1 VPRLLPASPKKV
13 EKFVLG
19 LGYSLARSS
28 GSHRIYKKEGKKFLI
43 IIPFHSKKEVAK
55 GTLKNDILAD
65 LSFNENL
72 ELDQLVQMLNEL

>member
-1 VPRLLPASPKKV
+1 MPRLLPASPKKV
-13 EKFVLG
+13 EKLVLG
-19 LGYSLARSS
+19 LGYFLVRAS

-55 GTLKNDILAD
+55 GTLKNDILTD

-72 ELDQLVQMLNEL
+72 ELDHLVQMLNEL